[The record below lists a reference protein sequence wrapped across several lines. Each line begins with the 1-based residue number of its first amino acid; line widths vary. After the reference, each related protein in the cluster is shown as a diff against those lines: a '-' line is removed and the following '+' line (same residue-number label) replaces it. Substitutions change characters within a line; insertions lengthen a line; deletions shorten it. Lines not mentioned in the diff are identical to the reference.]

1 MKIKWSGL
9 KQAIPTHVKFK
20 NQEYEILWVDDFKDG
35 KTYGETR
42 FDTHQILLKTNEN
55 DKETFHTYIHE
66 LLHAASEE
74 YKIGLTEN
82 QVRKL
87 EKSLQDWMKS
97 DNILNRS
104 LNETHKRK
112 R

>member
-1 MKIKWSGL
+1 MKIKWSYL
-9 KQAIPTHVKFK
+9 KSLIPTHVKFK
-20 NQEYEILWVDDFKDG
+20 NNEYEICWVDDFKDG

-42 FDTHQILLKTNEN
+42 FDTHQILLKTNES

-66 LLHAASEE
+66 LLHAVSEE
-74 YKIGLTEN
+74 YKIGLTEG

-87 EKSLQDWMKS
+87 EKSLQDWLKHG
-97 DNILNRS
+97 NILNRS
-104 LNETHKRK
+104 VNASNKRK